1 MWQEI
6 ITTYL
11 IPALFTVLTGVV
23 AWLGNKIKSLIE
35 EKVRNEKV
43 KEIIN
48 DVVKYTEQT
57 SKELTSTEKF
67 NKAME
72 EASEWLNSKGITISE
87 TELRIMIEA
96 SVNALYGK

>member
-11 IPALFTVLTGVV
+11 IPALFTILTGVI
-23 AWLGNKIKSLIE
+23 AWFGNKIKLLIE

-87 TELRIMIEA
+87 MELRIMIEA
-96 SVNALYGK
+96 SVNAFYGK

>member
-11 IPALFTVLTGVV
+11 IPALFTILTGVV

-35 EKVRNEKV
+35 EKVQNEKV

-87 TELRIMIEA
+87 MELKIMIEA
-96 SVNALYGK
+96 AVNAFYGK

>member
-11 IPALFTVLTGVV
+11 IPALFTILTGVI

-35 EKVRNEKV
+35 EKVQNEKV

>member
-96 SVNALYGK
+96 AVNAFYGK